1 MIDLTGLVGLVTT
14 IELVFGIK
22 LETEFAPKSDL
33 FGAAKVKVGE

>member
-1 MIDLTGLVGLVTT
+1 MIDLTGVMVTT
-14 IELVFGIK
+14 IGLVIDIK